1 MSENSNQFLD
11 ALKQMQGVEVGDI
24 VDVEVLDVEDGQI
37 NVGVVNAG
45 VEGVITRREYTSDR
59 NADLRDLVKPGDK
72 FKALVL
78 RRAGGDKENGEFFFS
93 VTRLKEREAYDK
105 LQKDFEEGNA
115 IEGTVTSSV
124 RGGLLVDVGTRG
136 FLPASL
142 ISNRYVSDLKP
153 YIGKTMKLKITE
165 IDPNK
170 NRLILS
176 HKDLIEEERE
186 EAFDKVASQ
195 LVVGDVIEG
204 KVSRLTNF
212 GGFIDVGGVDGL
224 VHISEISYKHVDKP
238 SDVLKAG
245 QDVKVKVIGIDDDRH
260 RISLSIKQ
268 TEPSPFEQ
276 ATADLNE
283 GDVFEGEV
291 KSLTN
296 FGAFVEVADGIQG
309 LVHVSE
315 ISNKHVDKPSDVLK
329 VGQDVKVKVLNI
341 APSDRRISLS
351 IKAADS
357 NASSSDNHSSRP
369 RRSRNENSVNN
380 KYMGDNDNGFAL
392 GDIIGDQLKDRKM
405 YLPISCSILKESLI
419 FFYYFVLFF

>member
-59 NADLRDLVKPGDK
+59 NADLRDLVKLGDK

-212 GGFIDVGGVDGL
+212 GVFIDVGGVDGL

-245 QDVKVKVIGIDDDRH
+245 QDVKIKVIGIDDDRH

-329 VGQDVKVKVLNI
+329 VGQTVKVKVLNI
-341 APSDRRISLS
+341 DPSDRRISLS

-392 GDIIGDQLKDRKM
+392 GDIIGDQLKDRK
-405 YLPISCSILKESLI
+405 
-419 FFYYFVLFF
+419 

>member
-37 NVGVVNAG
+37 DVGVENAG

-176 HKDLIEEERE
+176 HKDLVEEERE

-212 GGFIDVGGVDGL
+212 GAFIDVGGVDGL

-238 SDVLKAG
+238 SDVLKVG
-245 QDVKVKVIGIDDDRH
+245 QDVKVKVIGIDNDRH

-329 VGQDVKVKVLNI
+329 VGQTVKVKVLNI
-341 APSDRRISLS
+341 DPSDRRISLS

-357 NASSSDNHSSRP
+357 NASSSDNNSSRP
-369 RRSRNENSVNN
+369 RRSRNENSVNK
-380 KYMGDNDNGFAL
+380 KYMSDNDNGFAL
-392 GDIIGDQLKDRKM
+392 GDIIGDQLKDRK
-405 YLPISCSILKESLI
+405 
-419 FFYYFVLFF
+419 

>member
-45 VEGVITRREYTSDR
+45 VEGVITRHEYTSDR
-59 NADLRDLVKPGDK
+59 NADLRDLVKLGDK

-245 QDVKVKVIGIDDDRH
+245 QDVKIKVIGIDDDRH

-329 VGQDVKVKVLNI
+329 VGQTVKVKVLNI
-341 APSDRRISLS
+341 DPSDRRISLS

-392 GDIIGDQLKDRKM
+392 GDIIGDQLKDRK
-405 YLPISCSILKESLI
+405 
-419 FFYYFVLFF
+419 

>member
-37 NVGVVNAG
+37 DVGVENAG

-105 LQKDFEEGNA
+105 LQKDFEDGNA
-115 IEGTVTSSV
+115 VEGTVTSSV
-124 RGGLLVDVGTRG
+124 RGGLIVDVGTRG

-176 HKDLIEEERE
+176 HKDLVEEERE

-212 GGFIDVGGVDGL
+212 GSFIDVGGVDGL

-245 QDVKVKVIGIDDDRH
+245 QDVKVKVIGIDNDRH

-283 GDVFEGEV
+283 GDIFEGEV

-329 VGQDVKVKVLNI
+329 VGQSVKVKVLNI
-341 APSDRRISLS
+341 DPSDRRISLS

-369 RRSRNENSVNN
+369 HRSRNENSVNK

-392 GDIIGDQLKDRKM
+392 GDIIGDQLKDRK
-405 YLPISCSILKESLI
+405 
-419 FFYYFVLFF
+419 

>member
-176 HKDLIEEERE
+176 HKDLVEEERE
-186 EAFDKVASQ
+186 EVFDKVASQ

-212 GGFIDVGGVDGL
+212 GAFIDVGGVDGL

-245 QDVKVKVIGIDDDRH
+245 QDVKVKVIGIDNDRH

-329 VGQDVKVKVLNI
+329 VGQTVKVKVLNI
-341 APSDRRISLS
+341 DPSDRRISLS

-357 NASSSDNHSSRP
+357 NASSSDNHSFRP
-369 RRSRNENSVNN
+369 RRSRNENSVNK

-392 GDIIGDQLKDRKM
+392 GDIIGDQLKDRK
-405 YLPISCSILKESLI
+405 
-419 FFYYFVLFF
+419 

>member
-37 NVGVVNAG
+37 DVGVVNAG

-59 NADLRDLVKPGDK
+59 NADLHDLVKPGDK
-72 FKALVL
+72 IKALVL

-176 HKDLIEEERE
+176 HKDLVEEERE

-212 GGFIDVGGVDGL
+212 GAFIDVGGVDGL

-245 QDVKVKVIGIDDDRH
+245 QDVKVKVIGIDNDRH

-283 GDVFEGEV
+283 GDIFEGEV

-296 FGAFVEVADGIQG
+296 FGAFVEVTDGIQG

-329 VGQDVKVKVLNI
+329 VGQTVKVKVLNI
-341 APSDRRISLS
+341 DPSDRRISLS

-369 RRSRNENSVNN
+369 HRSRNENSVNK

-392 GDIIGDQLKDRKM
+392 GDIIGDQLKDRK
-405 YLPISCSILKESLI
+405 
-419 FFYYFVLFF
+419 

>member
-24 VDVEVLDVEDGQI
+24 VDVEVLDIEDGQI
-37 NVGVVNAG
+37 DVGVENAG

-105 LQKDFEEGNA
+105 LQKDFEDGNA
-115 IEGTVTSSV
+115 VEGTVTSSV
-124 RGGLLVDVGTRG
+124 RGGLIVDVGTRG

-176 HKDLIEEERE
+176 HKDLVEEERE

-195 LVVGDVIEG
+195 LVVGDVLEG

-212 GGFIDVGGVDGL
+212 GAFIDVGGVDGL

-238 SDVLKAG
+238 SDVLKVG
-245 QDVKVKVIGIDDDRH
+245 QDVKVKVIGIDNDRH

-283 GDVFEGEV
+283 GDIFEGEV

-329 VGQDVKVKVLNI
+329 VGQSVKVKVLNI
-341 APSDRRISLS
+341 DPSDRRISLS

-357 NASSSDNHSSRP
+357 NASSENHNSRP
-369 RRSRNENSVNN
+369 RRSRNENSVNK
-380 KYMGDNDNGFAL
+380 KYMSDNDNGFAL
-392 GDIIGDQLKDRKM
+392 GDIIGDQLKDRK
-405 YLPISCSILKESLI
+405 
-419 FFYYFVLFF
+419 

>member
-37 NVGVVNAG
+37 DVGVENAG

-59 NADLRDLVKPGDK
+59 NSDLRDLVKPGDK

-105 LQKDFEEGNA
+105 LQKDFEDGNA
-115 IEGTVTSSV
+115 VEGTVTSSV
-124 RGGLLVDVGTRG
+124 RGGLIVDVGTRG

-176 HKDLIEEERE
+176 HKDLVEEERE

-195 LVVGDVIEG
+195 LVVGDVVEG

-212 GGFIDVGGVDGL
+212 GAFIDVGGVDGL

-238 SDVLKAG
+238 SDVLKVG
-245 QDVKVKVIGIDDDRH
+245 QDVKVKVIGIDNDRH

-283 GDVFEGEV
+283 GDIFEGEV

-329 VGQDVKVKVLNI
+329 VGQSVKVKVLNI
-341 APSDRRISLS
+341 DPSDRRISLS

-357 NASSSDNHSSRP
+357 NASSENHNSRP
-369 RRSRNENSVNN
+369 RRSRNENSVNK
-380 KYMGDNDNGFAL
+380 KYMSDNDNGFAL
-392 GDIIGDQLKDRKM
+392 GDIIGDQLKDRK
-405 YLPISCSILKESLI
+405 
-419 FFYYFVLFF
+419 

>member
-11 ALKQMQGVEVGDI
+11 ALKQIQGVEVGDI

-37 NVGVVNAG
+37 DVGVENAG

-93 VTRLKEREAYDK
+93 VTRLKEREAFDK

-176 HKDLIEEERE
+176 HKDLVEEERE

-195 LVVGDVIEG
+195 LVVGDVVEG

-212 GGFIDVGGVDGL
+212 GSFIDVGGVDGL

-238 SDVLKAG
+238 SDVLKVG
-245 QDVKVKVIGIDDDRH
+245 QDVKVKVIGIDNDRH

-283 GDVFEGEV
+283 GDIFEGEV

-329 VGQDVKVKVLNI
+329 VGQTVKVKVLNI
-341 APSDRRISLS
+341 DPNDRRISLS

-357 NASSSDNHSSRP
+357 NSSSSDNHNSRP
-369 RRSRNENSVNN
+369 RRSRNENTVNK
-380 KYMGDNDNGFAL
+380 KYMSDNDNGFAL
-392 GDIIGDQLKDRKM
+392 GEIIGDQLKDRK
-405 YLPISCSILKESLI
+405 
-419 FFYYFVLFF
+419 

>member
-93 VTRLKEREAYDK
+93 VTRLKEREAYNK

-176 HKDLIEEERE
+176 HKDLVEEERE
-186 EAFDKVASQ
+186 EAFEKVASQ

-212 GGFIDVGGVDGL
+212 GAFIDVGGVDGL

-245 QDVKVKVIGIDDDRH
+245 QDVKVKVIGIDNDRH

-276 ATADLNE
+276 ATADLNK

-296 FGAFVEVADGIQG
+296 FGAFVEVADDIQG

-329 VGQDVKVKVLNI
+329 VGQTVKVKVLNI
-341 APSDRRISLS
+341 DPSDRRISLS

-369 RRSRNENSVNN
+369 RRSRNENSVK

-392 GDIIGDQLKDRKM
+392 GDIIGDQLKDRK
-405 YLPISCSILKESLI
+405 
-419 FFYYFVLFF
+419 

>member
-24 VDVEVLDVEDGQI
+24 VDVEVLDIEDGQI
-37 NVGVVNAG
+37 DVGVENAG

-105 LQKDFEEGNA
+105 LQKDFEDGNA
-115 IEGTVTSSV
+115 VEGTVTSSV
-124 RGGLLVDVGTRG
+124 RGGLIVDVGTRG

-176 HKDLIEEERE
+176 HKDLVEEERE

-195 LVVGDVIEG
+195 LVVGDVVEG

-212 GGFIDVGGVDGL
+212 GAFIDVGGVDGL

-238 SDVLKAG
+238 SDVLKVG
-245 QDVKVKVIGIDDDRH
+245 QDVKVKVIGIDNDRH

-283 GDVFEGEV
+283 GDIFEGEV

-329 VGQDVKVKVLNI
+329 VGQSVKVKVLNI
-341 APSDRRISLS
+341 DPSDRRISLS

-357 NASSSDNHSSRP
+357 NASSENHNSRP
-369 RRSRNENSVNN
+369 RRSRNENSVNK
-380 KYMGDNDNGFAL
+380 KYMSDNDNGFAL
-392 GDIIGDQLKDRKM
+392 GDIIGDQLKDRKQSFYKKADLSRLF
-405 YLPISCSILKESLI
+405 YLCLDQ
-419 FFYYFVLFF
+419 

>member
-1 MSENSNQFLD
+1 MGYDIWEVHMSENSNQFLD

-37 NVGVVNAG
+37 DVGVENAG

-105 LQKDFEEGNA
+105 LQKDYEEGNA

-176 HKDLIEEERE
+176 HKDLVEEERE
-186 EAFDKVASQ
+186 KAFDKVASQ

-212 GGFIDVGGVDGL
+212 GAFVDVGGVDGL

-245 QDVKVKVIGIDDDRH
+245 QEVKVKVIGIDNDRH

-276 ATADLNE
+276 ATANLNE

-329 VGQDVKVKVLNI
+329 VGQEVKVKVLNI
-341 APSDRRISLS
+341 DPSDKRISLS
-351 IKAADS
+351 IKAADP
-357 NASSSDNHSSRP
+357 NASSSDNYSSRP
-369 RRSRNENSVNN
+369 RRSRNKNSVNK

-392 GDIIGDQLKDRKM
+392 GDIIGDQLKDRK
-405 YLPISCSILKESLI
+405 
-419 FFYYFVLFF
+419 

>member
-24 VDVEVLDVEDGQI
+24 VDVEVLDIEDGQI
-37 NVGVVNAG
+37 DVGVENAG

-105 LQKDFEEGNA
+105 LQKDFEDGNA
-115 IEGTVTSSV
+115 VEGTVTSSV
-124 RGGLLVDVGTRG
+124 RGGLIVDVGTRG

-176 HKDLIEEERE
+176 HKDLVEEERE

-195 LVVGDVIEG
+195 LVVGDVVEG

-212 GGFIDVGGVDGL
+212 GAFIDVGGVDGL

-238 SDVLKAG
+238 SDVLKVG
-245 QDVKVKVIGIDDDRH
+245 QSVKVKVIGIDNDRH

-283 GDVFEGEV
+283 GDIFEGEV

-315 ISNKHVDKPSDVLK
+315 IANKHVDKPSDVLK
-329 VGQDVKVKVLNI
+329 VGQSVKVKVLNI
-341 APSDRRISLS
+341 DPSDRRISLS

-357 NASSSDNHSSRP
+357 NASSENHNSRP
-369 RRSRNENSVNN
+369 RRSRNENSVNK
-380 KYMGDNDNGFAL
+380 KYMSDNDNGFAL
-392 GDIIGDQLKDRKM
+392 GDIIGDQLKDRK
-405 YLPISCSILKESLI
+405 
-419 FFYYFVLFF
+419 

>member
-24 VDVEVLDVEDGQI
+24 VDVEVLDIEDGQI
-37 NVGVVNAG
+37 DVGVENAG

-105 LQKDFEEGNA
+105 LQKDFEDGNA
-115 IEGTVTSSV
+115 VVGTVTSSV
-124 RGGLLVDVGTRG
+124 RGGLIVDVGTRG

-176 HKDLIEEERE
+176 HKDLVEEERE

-195 LVVGDVIEG
+195 LVVGDVVEG

-212 GGFIDVGGVDGL
+212 GAFIDVGGVDGL

-238 SDVLKAG
+238 SDVLKVG
-245 QDVKVKVIGIDDDRH
+245 QDVKVKVIGIDNDRH

-283 GDVFEGEV
+283 GDIFEGEV

-329 VGQDVKVKVLNI
+329 VGQSVKVKVLNI
-341 APSDRRISLS
+341 DPSDRRISLS

-357 NASSSDNHSSRP
+357 NASSENHNSRP
-369 RRSRNENSVNN
+369 RRSRNENSVNK
-380 KYMGDNDNGFAL
+380 KYMSDNDNGFAL
-392 GDIIGDQLKDRKM
+392 GDIIGDQLKDRK
-405 YLPISCSILKESLI
+405 
-419 FFYYFVLFF
+419 

>member
-37 NVGVVNAG
+37 DVGVENAG

-105 LQKDFEEGNA
+105 LQKDFEEGKA

-176 HKDLIEEERE
+176 HKDLVEEERE

-212 GGFIDVGGVDGL
+212 GAFIDVGGVDGL

-238 SDVLKAG
+238 SDALKAG
-245 QDVKVKVIGIDDDRH
+245 QDVKVKVIGIDNDRH

-276 ATADLNE
+276 ATANLNE

-329 VGQDVKVKVLNI
+329 VGQTVKVKVLNI
-341 APSDRRISLS
+341 DPSDRRISLS

-357 NASSSDNHSSRP
+357 NTSSSDNNSSRP
-369 RRSRNENSVNN
+369 RRSRNENSVNK
-380 KYMGDNDNGFAL
+380 KYMSDNDNGFAL
-392 GDIIGDQLKDRKM
+392 GDIIGDQLKDRKQSF
-405 YLPISCSILKESLI
+405 LLKKPTDVGFFI
-419 FFYYFVLFF
+419 F

>member
-24 VDVEVLDVEDGQI
+24 VDVEVLDIEDGQI
-37 NVGVVNAG
+37 DVGVENAG

-105 LQKDFEEGNA
+105 LQKDFEDGNA
-115 IEGTVTSSV
+115 VEGTVTSSV
-124 RGGLLVDVGTRG
+124 RGGLIVDVGTRG

-176 HKDLIEEERE
+176 HKDLVEEERE

-195 LVVGDVIEG
+195 LVVGDVLEG
-204 KVSRLTNF
+204 KVSRLANF
-212 GGFIDVGGVDGL
+212 GAFIDVGGVDGL

-238 SDVLKAG
+238 SDVLKVG
-245 QDVKVKVIGIDDDRH
+245 QDVKVKVIGIDNDRH

-283 GDVFEGEV
+283 GDIFEGEV

-329 VGQDVKVKVLNI
+329 VGQSVKVKVLNI
-341 APSDRRISLS
+341 DPSDRRISLS

-357 NASSSDNHSSRP
+357 NASSENHNSRP
-369 RRSRNENSVNN
+369 RRSRNENSVNK
-380 KYMGDNDNGFAL
+380 KYMSDNDNGFAL
-392 GDIIGDQLKDRKM
+392 GDIIGDQLKDRK
-405 YLPISCSILKESLI
+405 
-419 FFYYFVLFF
+419 

>member
-24 VDVEVLDVEDGQI
+24 VDVEVLDIEDGQI
-37 NVGVVNAG
+37 DVGVENAG

-105 LQKDFEEGNA
+105 LQKDFEDGNA
-115 IEGTVTSSV
+115 VEGTVTSSV
-124 RGGLLVDVGTRG
+124 RGGLIVDVGTRG

-176 HKDLIEEERE
+176 HKDLVEEERE

-195 LVVGDVIEG
+195 LVVGDVVEG

-212 GGFIDVGGVDGL
+212 GAFIDVGGVDGL

-238 SDVLKAG
+238 NDVLKVG
-245 QDVKVKVIGIDDDRH
+245 QDVKVKVIGIDNDRH

-283 GDVFEGEV
+283 GDIFEGEV

-329 VGQDVKVKVLNI
+329 VGQSVKVKVLNI
-341 APSDRRISLS
+341 DPSDRRISLS

-357 NASSSDNHSSRP
+357 NASSENHNSRP
-369 RRSRNENSVNN
+369 RRSRNENSVNK
-380 KYMGDNDNGFAL
+380 KYMSDNDNGFAL
-392 GDIIGDQLKDRKM
+392 GDIIGDQLKDRK
-405 YLPISCSILKESLI
+405 
-419 FFYYFVLFF
+419 

>member
-24 VDVEVLDVEDGQI
+24 VNVEVLDVEDGQI
-37 NVGVVNAG
+37 DVGVENAG

-105 LQKDFEEGNA
+105 LQKDFEEGKA

-176 HKDLIEEERE
+176 HKDLVEEERE

-212 GGFIDVGGVDGL
+212 GAFIDVGGVDGL

-238 SDVLKAG
+238 SDALKAG
-245 QDVKVKVIGIDDDRH
+245 QDVKVKVIGIDNDRH

-276 ATADLNE
+276 ATANLNE

-329 VGQDVKVKVLNI
+329 VGQTVKVKVLNI
-341 APSDRRISLS
+341 DPSDRRISLS

-357 NASSSDNHSSRP
+357 NTSSSDNNSSRP
-369 RRSRNENSVNN
+369 RRSRNENSVNK
-380 KYMGDNDNGFAL
+380 KYMSDNDNGFAL
-392 GDIIGDQLKDRKM
+392 GDIIGDQLKDCK
-405 YLPISCSILKESLI
+405 
-419 FFYYFVLFF
+419 

>member
-37 NVGVVNAG
+37 DVGVVNAG

-59 NADLRDLVKPGDK
+59 NTDLHDLVKPGDK

-176 HKDLIEEERE
+176 HKDLVEEERE

-212 GGFIDVGGVDGL
+212 GAFIDVGGVDGL

-245 QDVKVKVIGIDDDRH
+245 QDVKVKVIGIDNDRH

-283 GDVFEGEV
+283 GDIFEGEV

-296 FGAFVEVADGIQG
+296 FGAFVEVTDGIQG

-341 APSDRRISLS
+341 DPSDRRISLS

-369 RRSRNENSVNN
+369 HRSRNENSVNK

-392 GDIIGDQLKDRKM
+392 GDIIGDQLKDRK
-405 YLPISCSILKESLI
+405 
-419 FFYYFVLFF
+419 

>member
-37 NVGVVNAG
+37 DVGVENAG

-105 LQKDFEEGNA
+105 LQKDFEEGKA

-176 HKDLIEEERE
+176 HKDLVEEERE

-212 GGFIDVGGVDGL
+212 GAFIDVGGVDGL
-224 VHISEISYKHVDKP
+224 VHISEISYKHVDNP
-238 SDVLKAG
+238 SDALKAG
-245 QDVKVKVIGIDDDRH
+245 QDVKVKVIGIDNDRH

-276 ATADLNE
+276 ATANLNE

-329 VGQDVKVKVLNI
+329 VGQTVKVKVLNI
-341 APSDRRISLS
+341 DPSDRRISLS

-357 NASSSDNHSSRP
+357 NTSSSDNNSSRP
-369 RRSRNENSVNN
+369 RRSRNENSVNK
-380 KYMGDNDNGFAL
+380 KYMSDNDNGFAL
-392 GDIIGDQLKDRKM
+392 GDIIGDQLKDRK
-405 YLPISCSILKESLI
+405 
-419 FFYYFVLFF
+419 

>member
-24 VDVEVLDVEDGQI
+24 VDVEVLDVEEGQI
-37 NVGVVNAG
+37 DVGVENAG
-45 VEGVITRREYTSDR
+45 IEGVIPRREYTSDR
-59 NADLRDLVKPGDK
+59 NVDLREAVKPGDK
-72 FKALVL
+72 LKALVL
-78 RRAGGDKENGEFFFS
+78 RKAGGDKENGEFFFS
-93 VTRLKEREAYDK
+93 VTRLKEREAYDE
-105 LQKDFEEGNA
+105 LQKDFEEGKT

-153 YIGKTMKLKITE
+153 FIGKTMKLKITE
-165 IDPNK
+165 IDPSK

-195 LVVGDVIEG
+195 LVVGDVVEG

-212 GGFIDVGGVDGL
+212 GAFVDVGGVDGL

-276 ATADLNE
+276 ATADLHE

-296 FGAFVEVADGIQG
+296 FGAFVEVADNIQG

-315 ISNKHVDKPSDVLK
+315 ISYKHVDKPSDVLK
-329 VGQDVKVKVLNI
+329 VGQKVKVKVLNI
-341 APSDRRISLS
+341 DPGERRISLS
-351 IKAADS
+351 MKAAEPKNS
-357 NASSSDNHSSRP
+357 ENEGNRSHSSYNR
-369 RRSRNENSVNN
+369 NSVNK
-380 KYMGDNDNGFAL
+380 KYMNNDDSGFAL
-392 GDIIGDQLKDRKM
+392 GDIIGDQLKDRR
-405 YLPISCSILKESLI
+405 
-419 FFYYFVLFF
+419 

>member
-37 NVGVVNAG
+37 DVGVVNAG

-59 NADLRDLVKPGDK
+59 NADLHDLVKPGDK

-176 HKDLIEEERE
+176 HKDLVEEERE

-212 GGFIDVGGVDGL
+212 GAFIDVGGVDGL

-245 QDVKVKVIGIDDDRH
+245 QDVKVKVIGIDNDRH

-283 GDVFEGEV
+283 GDIFEGEV

-341 APSDRRISLS
+341 DPSDRRISLS

-369 RRSRNENSVNN
+369 HRSRNENSVNK
-380 KYMGDNDNGFAL
+380 KYMSDNDNGFAL
-392 GDIIGDQLKDRKM
+392 GDIIGDQLKDRK
-405 YLPISCSILKESLI
+405 
-419 FFYYFVLFF
+419 

>member
-1 MSENSNQFLD
+1 MILGGKLMSENSNQFLD

-24 VDVEVLDVEDGQI
+24 VDVEVLDVEEGQI
-37 NVGVVNAG
+37 DVGVENAG
-45 VEGVITRREYTSDR
+45 VEGVIPRREYTSDR
-59 NADLRDLVKPGDK
+59 NVDLREAVKPGDK
-72 FKALVL
+72 LKALVL
-78 RRAGGDKENGEFFFS
+78 RKAGGDKENGEFFFS
-93 VTRLKEREAYDK
+93 VTRLKEREAYDE
-105 LQKDFEEGNA
+105 LQKDFEAGKT

-165 IDPNK
+165 IDPSK

-195 LVVGDVIEG
+195 LVVGDVVEG

-212 GGFIDVGGVDGL
+212 GAFVDVGGVDGL

-276 ATADLNE
+276 ATAELHE

-315 ISNKHVDKPSDVLK
+315 ISYKHVDKPSDVLE
-329 VGQDVKVKVLNI
+329 VGQTVKVKVLNI
-341 APSDRRISLS
+341 DPNERRISLS
-351 IKAADS
+351 MKAADS
-357 NASSSDNHSSRP
+357 KGSESEGSRSHSSYNR
-369 RRSRNENSVNN
+369 NSVNK
-380 KYMGDNDNGFAL
+380 KYMNNDDSGFAL
-392 GDIIGDQLKDRKM
+392 GDIIGDQLKDRR
-405 YLPISCSILKESLI
+405 
-419 FFYYFVLFF
+419 

>member
-37 NVGVVNAG
+37 DVGVVNAG

-105 LQKDFEEGNA
+105 LQKDFEEGKA

-176 HKDLIEEERE
+176 HKDLVEEERE

-212 GGFIDVGGVDGL
+212 GAFIDVGGVDGL

-245 QDVKVKVIGIDDDRH
+245 QDVKVKVIGIDNDRH

-283 GDVFEGEV
+283 GDIFEGEV

-296 FGAFVEVADGIQG
+296 FGAFVEVTDGIQG

-329 VGQDVKVKVLNI
+329 VGQTVKVKVLNI
-341 APSDRRISLS
+341 DPSDRRISLS

-369 RRSRNENSVNN
+369 HRSRNENSVNK

-392 GDIIGDQLKDRKM
+392 GDIIGDQLKDRK
-405 YLPISCSILKESLI
+405 
-419 FFYYFVLFF
+419 

>member
-37 NVGVVNAG
+37 DVGVENAG
-45 VEGVITRREYTSDR
+45 VEGVITHREFTSDR
-59 NADLRDLVKPGDK
+59 NADLGDLVKSGDK

-93 VTRLKEREAYDK
+93 VTRLKEREVYDK
-105 LQKDFEEGNA
+105 LQKDFEAGTP

-212 GGFIDVGGVDGL
+212 GAFIDVGGVDGL

-238 SDVLKAG
+238 SDVLKVG

-276 ATADLNE
+276 ATAGLNE
-283 GDVFEGEV
+283 GDIFEGEV

-315 ISNKHVDKPSDVLK
+315 ISSKHVDKPSDVLK
-329 VGQDVKVKVLNI
+329 VGQSVKVKVLNI
-341 APSDRRISLS
+341 DPSDRRISLS

-357 NASSSDNHSSRP
+357 NASSNESSRP
-369 RRSRNENSVNN
+369 RRSRNENSVNK
-380 KYMGDNDNGFAL
+380 KYMGNDDNGFAL
-392 GDIIGDQLKDRKM
+392 GDIIGDQLKDRK
-405 YLPISCSILKESLI
+405 
-419 FFYYFVLFF
+419 

>member
-24 VDVEVLDVEDGQI
+24 VNVEVLDVEDGQI
-37 NVGVVNAG
+37 DVGVENAG

-105 LQKDFEEGNA
+105 LQKDFEEGKA

-176 HKDLIEEERE
+176 HKDLVEEERE

-212 GGFIDVGGVDGL
+212 GAFIDVGGVDGL

-276 ATADLNE
+276 ATANLNE

-329 VGQDVKVKVLNI
+329 VGQTVKVKVLNI
-341 APSDRRISLS
+341 DPSDRRISLS

-357 NASSSDNHSSRP
+357 NTSSSDNNSSRP
-369 RRSRNENSVNN
+369 RRSRNENSVNK
-380 KYMGDNDNGFAL
+380 KYMSDNDNGFAL
-392 GDIIGDQLKDRKM
+392 GDIIGDQLKDRK
-405 YLPISCSILKESLI
+405 
-419 FFYYFVLFF
+419 

>member
-24 VDVEVLDVEDGQI
+24 VDVEVLDVEDCQI

-59 NADLRDLVKPGDK
+59 NADLRDLVKLGDK

-245 QDVKVKVIGIDDDRH
+245 QDVKIKVIGIDDDRH

-329 VGQDVKVKVLNI
+329 VGQTVKVKVLNI
-341 APSDRRISLS
+341 DPSDRRISLS

-392 GDIIGDQLKDRKM
+392 GDIIGDQLKDRK
-405 YLPISCSILKESLI
+405 
-419 FFYYFVLFF
+419 

>member
-24 VDVEVLDVEDGQI
+24 VDVEVLDVEEGQI
-37 NVGVVNAG
+37 DVGVENAG
-45 VEGVITRREYTSDR
+45 IEGVIPRREYTSDR
-59 NADLRDLVKPGDK
+59 NVDLREAVKPGDK
-72 FKALVL
+72 LKALVL
-78 RRAGGDKENGEFFFS
+78 RKAGGDKENGEFFFS
-93 VTRLKEREAYDK
+93 VTRLKEREAYDE
-105 LQKDFEEGNA
+105 LQKDFEAGKT

-153 YIGKTMKLKITE
+153 FIGKTMKLKITE
-165 IDPNK
+165 IDPSK

-195 LVVGDVIEG
+195 LVVGDVVEG

-212 GGFIDVGGVDGL
+212 GAFVDVGGVDGL

-276 ATADLNE
+276 ATADLHE

-315 ISNKHVDKPSDVLK
+315 ISYKHVDKPSDVLK
-329 VGQDVKVKVLNI
+329 VGQKVKVKVLNI
-341 APSDRRISLS
+341 DPGEHRISLS
-351 IKAADS
+351 MKAAEPKNS
-357 NASSSDNHSSRP
+357 ENEGNRSHSSYNR
-369 RRSRNENSVNN
+369 NSVNK
-380 KYMGDNDNGFAL
+380 KYMNNDDSGFAL
-392 GDIIGDQLKDRKM
+392 GDIIGDQLKDRR
-405 YLPISCSILKESLI
+405 
-419 FFYYFVLFF
+419 

>member
-1 MSENSNQFLD
+1 MRYDIWEVHMSENSNQFLD

-37 NVGVVNAG
+37 DVGVENAG

-105 LQKDFEEGNA
+105 LEKDFEEGNA

-176 HKDLIEEERE
+176 HKDLVEEERE

-212 GGFIDVGGVDGL
+212 GAFIDVGGVDGL

-238 SDVLKAG
+238 SDVLKVG

-283 GDVFEGEV
+283 GDIFEGEV

-329 VGQDVKVKVLNI
+329 VGQTVKVKVLNI
-341 APSDRRISLS
+341 DPSDRRISLS

-357 NASSSDNHSSRP
+357 NASSSDNHNSRP
-369 RRSRNENSVNN
+369 RRSRNENSVNK
-380 KYMGDNDNGFAL
+380 KYMSDNDNGFAL
-392 GDIIGDQLKDRKM
+392 GDIIGDQLKDRK
-405 YLPISCSILKESLI
+405 
-419 FFYYFVLFF
+419 

>member
-24 VDVEVLDVEDGQI
+24 VDVEVLDVEEGQI
-37 NVGVVNAG
+37 DVGVENAG
-45 VEGVITRREYTSDR
+45 VEGVIPRREFTSDR
-59 NADLRDLVKPGDK
+59 NVDLREAVKPGDK

-78 RRAGGDKENGEFFFS
+78 RKAGGDKENGEFFFS
-93 VTRLKEREAYDK
+93 VTRLKEREAYDE
-105 LQKDFEEGNA
+105 LQKDFEAGKT

-165 IDPNK
+165 IDPSK

-195 LVVGDVIEG
+195 LVVGDVVEG

-212 GGFIDVGGVDGL
+212 GAFVDVGGVDGL

-276 ATADLNE
+276 ATAELHE
-283 GDVFEGEV
+283 GDIFECEV

-315 ISNKHVDKPSDVLK
+315 ISYKHVDKPSDVLE
-329 VGQDVKVKVLNI
+329 VGQTVKVKVLNI
-341 APSDRRISLS
+341 DPNERRISLS
-351 IKAADS
+351 MKAADS
-357 NASSSDNHSSRP
+357 KGSENEGSHSHSSYNR
-369 RRSRNENSVNN
+369 NSVNK
-380 KYMGDNDNGFAL
+380 KYMNNDDSGFAL
-392 GDIIGDQLKDRKM
+392 GDIIGDQLKDRR
-405 YLPISCSILKESLI
+405 
-419 FFYYFVLFF
+419 

>member
-37 NVGVVNAG
+37 DVGVENAG

-176 HKDLIEEERE
+176 HKDLVEEERE

-212 GGFIDVGGVDGL
+212 GAFIDVGGVDGL

-245 QDVKVKVIGIDDDRH
+245 QDVKAKVIGIDNDRH

-329 VGQDVKVKVLNI
+329 VGQTVKVKVLNI
-341 APSDRRISLS
+341 DPSDRRISLS

-369 RRSRNENSVNN
+369 RRSRNENSVNK

-392 GDIIGDQLKDRKM
+392 GDIIGDQLKDRK
-405 YLPISCSILKESLI
+405 
-419 FFYYFVLFF
+419 